1 MMKKSKN
8 NGFGITETFEGILY
22 YLSAMVGFNIIYALK
37 IAGTNINDN
46 KVIPCL
52 QKNFFVALCILVLI
66 SIAIALYIVFFI
78 DDEIK
83 SESQEKGMK
92 ITITPND
99 NITSEIFFNSYSLF
113 VITALSL
120 PNYNNMI
127 DVLSYLFVFITL
139 GIIYISN
146 EMFHINPTISL
157 LGYKYYKI
165 SFNLESKSYTLMAPK
180 NKITKKTTLNVK
192 KKCGEIIKLK

>member
-8 NGFGITETFEGILY
+8 NGFGITATFEGILY

-46 KVIPCL
+46 KEIPCH

-66 SIAIALYIVFFI
+66 SIVIALYIVFFI

-92 ITITPND
+92 INITPHN

-120 PNYNNMI
+120 PNYNNKI
-127 DVLSYLFVFITL
+127 DILIYLFVFITL

-146 EMFHINPTISL
+146 EMYHINPTISL

-165 SFNLESKSYTLMAPK
+165 SSNSDSNRSYTLMAPK
-180 NKITKKTTLNVK
+180 
-192 KKCGEIIKLK
+192 IK

>member
-1 MMKKSKN
+1 M
-8 NGFGITETFEGILY
+8 
-22 YLSAMVGFNIIYALK
+22 
-37 IAGTNINDN
+37 
-46 KVIPCL
+46 IPCL

-78 DDEIK
+78 NDEIK

-120 PNYNNMI
+120 SNYNNII

-165 SFNLESKSYTLMAPK
+165 SFNLDSKSYTLMAPK
-180 NKITKKTTLNVK
+180 NKITKETTLNVK
-192 KKCGEIIKLK
+192 KKCGDIIKLK